1 MSKVKDKVE
10 PREISETYF
19 TGEVKV
25 KPREMSEA
33 YFTGKVEPRE
43 MSETYFTGEDKGI
56 KAYPGIALTAVA
68 LVVVILFGIMGT
80 FLLYI
85 SSSGGL
91 SAAGF
96 LNGHKAYYIADAG
109 IEYALNELAVMDTIV
124 NETVSFG
131 DGQFTITNTALTD
144 TTFRLRSVGSIGKY
158 TRNIQMDYY
167 YVNVLP
173 VYFEGASLNWDL
185 VEYDPAGDGNLI
197 DASYFDGTY
206 DPILS
211 DDTNEPIISNYPVS
225 LAAWV
230 LVEPDMAT
238 GEYRVIV
245 SLVQHGGDHTYALF
259 LIGIDSEA
267 KLGIRIKDYDFI
279 ADDPGY
285 DLNDNEWHL
294 VAAVVEGKIGKTFIV
309 SAYVDGV
316 EYDVSKQGGNLPI
329 TGTVDEWYIVAW
341 NETASGDEFSGYI
354 NSVGVY
360 DQEALTQEDLQE
372 MYTYAPD
379 TSGSAGYVLTQITSV
394 SEF

>member
-1 MSKVKDKVE
+1 MK
-10 PREISETYF
+10 T
-19 TGEVKV
+19 
-25 KPREMSEA
+25 A
-33 YFTGKVEPRE
+33 L
-43 MSETYFTGEDKGI
+43 

-68 LVVVILFGIMGT
+68 LVVVILFGMMGT

-109 IEYALNELAVMDTIV
+109 IEYALNELAVTGTIV

-144 TTFRLRSVGSIGKY
+144 TTFRLRSVGSLEKY

-167 YVNVLP
+167 YVNIEP
-173 VYFEGASLNWDL
+173 TPFEGADFIWNLE
-185 VEYDPAGDGNLI
+185 EYETEDGSI
-197 DASYFDGTY
+197 VDTSYFDGTY

-211 DDTNEPIISNYPVS
+211 DDTNDPIISNYPVI

-230 LVEPDMAT
+230 LVEPDMVT

-267 KLGIRIKDYDFI
+267 KLGIRIKDEKDDFI

-294 VAAVVEGKIGKTFIV
+294 VAAVVEGKIDNTFII

-316 EYDVSKQGGNLPI
+316 AYDVSRQGGNLPI
-329 TGTVDEWYIVAW
+329 TGIVDEWYIGAW
-341 NETASGDEFSGYI
+341 NETASGDEFYGYI

-360 DQEALTQEDLQE
+360 DDVPEDQLQE
-372 MYTYAPD
+372 YLEKMYTYKPD
-379 TSGSAGYVLTQITSV
+379 TSGPAGNIITQILSV

>member
-1 MSKVKDKVE
+1 MKKH
-10 PREISETYF
+10 
-19 TGEVKV
+19 
-25 KPREMSEA
+25 
-33 YFTGKVEPRE
+33 
-43 MSETYFTGEDKGI
+43 I

-109 IEYALNELAVMDTIV
+109 IEYALNQLMLNDTIINQTV
-124 NETVSFG
+124 NYD
-131 DGQFTITNTALTD
+131 DGQFTITNTALSD
-144 TTFRLRSVGSIGKY
+144 TTYRLKSVGSVGKY
-158 TRNIQMDYY
+158 IRNIQMDYY

-173 VYFEGASLNWDL
+173 TYFEGATLSWDL
-185 VEYDPAGDGNLI
+185 IEYDPEGDG
-197 DASYFDGTY
+197 DPVDTSYFDGTY

-211 DDTNEPIISNYPVS
+211 EDTNEPIISNYPVT
-225 LAAWV
+225 LAAWI
-230 LVEPDMAT
+230 LIDPDMVT
-238 GEYRVIV
+238 GEYRVVV

-259 LIGIDSEA
+259 TVGINNEA
-267 KLGIRIKDYDFI
+267 KLGIRVKDFDFI
-279 ADDPGY
+279 AEDSGY

-294 VAAVVEGKIGKTFIV
+294 IAAVVEGKIDNTFII

-316 EYDVSKQGGNLPI
+316 EYDVSKKGGNLPI
-329 TGTVDEWYIVAW
+329 TGTVDEWYIGAW
-341 NETASGDEFSGYI
+341 NETETGDEFSGYI

-360 DQEALTQEDLQE
+360 DQTALTQEDFQE

-379 TSGSAGYVLTQITSV
+379 TSGAPGYIIARVNSV